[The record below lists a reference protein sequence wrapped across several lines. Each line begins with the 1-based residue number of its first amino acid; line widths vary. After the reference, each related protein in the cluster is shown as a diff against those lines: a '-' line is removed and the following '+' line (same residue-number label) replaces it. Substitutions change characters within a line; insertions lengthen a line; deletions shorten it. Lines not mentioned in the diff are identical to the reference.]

1 MISAEKKM
9 QRTAFFCY
17 SDDKNAARCI
27 FITLTGGGEM
37 AVKGDLAVGGNANRN
52 AGQRCLLCYLFTFS
66 LFNSHDN
73 SGKQKGCRAYAQ
85 HPN

>member
-1 MISAEKKM
+1 M
-9 QRTAFFCY
+9 QCSAFFCCFGT
-17 SDDKNAARCI
+17 KNAARCI
-27 FITLTGGGEM
+27 FITLTDGGAM
-37 AVKGDLAVGGNANRN
+37 AVKGGLTVGGNANTN
-52 AGQRCLLCYLFTFS
+52 EGQSFLLCYLFTLL

>member
-27 FITLTGGGEM
+27 FIILTDGGAM
-37 AVKGDLAVGGNANRN
+37 AINEDLAVRDNANRN
-52 AGQRCLLCYLFTFS
+52 EGLHLITTANKKGAEPMPSTPIKRLLY
-66 LFNSHDN
+66 
-73 SGKQKGCRAYAQ
+73 
-85 HPN
+85 

>member
-1 MISAEKKM
+1 M
-9 QRTAFFCY
+9 QCSAFFCCFGT
-17 SDDKNAARCI
+17 KNAARCI
-27 FITLTGGGEM
+27 FIILTGGGEM

-52 AGQRCLLCYLFTFS
+52 AGQHCLLCYLFTFS

-73 SGKQKGCRAYAQ
+73 GGKQKGCRAYAQ